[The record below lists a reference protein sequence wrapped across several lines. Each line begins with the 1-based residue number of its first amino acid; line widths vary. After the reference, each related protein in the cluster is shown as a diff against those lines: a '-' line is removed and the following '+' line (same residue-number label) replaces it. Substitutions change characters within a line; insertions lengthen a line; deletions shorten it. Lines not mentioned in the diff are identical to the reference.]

1 MNWKM
6 LKKKRTRRS
15 EKSIFVSVTKRN
27 SNEFFS
33 TKGWP
38 LWLSLFLLLLSCSN
52 KASDTRSSDANL
64 LFQNQRIKEY
74 EQRIYPEAIKKIENG
89 DLVLRLG
96 SDITS
101 EMFRQMNTID
111 KSFSHCGIASIE
123 NDTVFVYHAIGGEF
137 NPDQK
142 IKRESIFSFGH
153 PTDNKSLAIY
163 RPKKTAANR
172 QQIASGARALYLREI
187 PFDMQFD
194 YQTEDRLYCAE
205 FVSKCIGRSLHDSSW
220 LQFSSAGKLRYVAID
235 NLFLAPIMQEQIRW
249 TY

>member
-1 MNWKM
+1 
-6 LKKKRTRRS
+6 
-15 EKSIFVSVTKRN
+15 VTKRN
-27 SNEFFS
+27 STKQIS
-33 TKGWP
+33 SKGWP
-38 LWLSLFLLLLSCSN
+38 LWLSLFICLISCSN
-52 KASDTRSSDANL
+52 KEASEKNSDANQ
-64 LFQNQRIKEY
+64 LFQHQRIEAY
-74 EQRIYPEAIKKIENG
+74 EQQIYPEAIKNIETG

-101 EMFRQMNTID
+101 EMFRQMNNTD

-123 NDTVFVYHAIGGEF
+123 NDTVFIYHAIGGEF

-153 PTDNKSLAIY
+153 PTDNKSLAIF
-163 RPKKTAANR
+163 RATKTAAER
-172 QQIASGARALYLREI
+172 MQIAADASALYLRAI

-194 YQTEDRLYCAE
+194 YQSEDRLYCAE
-205 FVSKCIGRSLHDSSW
+205 FVSKCIGRSLQDSSW
-220 LQFSSAGKLRYVAID
+220 LRFSRAGKLRYVAID